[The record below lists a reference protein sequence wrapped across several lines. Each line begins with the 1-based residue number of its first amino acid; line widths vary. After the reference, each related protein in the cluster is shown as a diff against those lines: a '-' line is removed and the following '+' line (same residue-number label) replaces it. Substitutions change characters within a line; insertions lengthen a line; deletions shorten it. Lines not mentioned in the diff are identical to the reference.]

1 MKCNKSKI
9 KSKLIER
16 RKSNLFQK
24 PSNELECQQIILKC
38 CGYNKDKYWSKFV
51 VNRKISIACGLRVKV
66 LGYDKTRKIN
76 CLHFL
81 HFEIRAYHDVL

>member
-1 MKCNKSKI
+1 M
-9 KSKLIER
+9 SKLIER

-51 VNRKISIACGLRVKV
+51 VNRKKYPLRV
-66 LGYDKTRKIN
+66 
-76 CLHFL
+76 
-81 HFEIRAYHDVL
+81 AWW